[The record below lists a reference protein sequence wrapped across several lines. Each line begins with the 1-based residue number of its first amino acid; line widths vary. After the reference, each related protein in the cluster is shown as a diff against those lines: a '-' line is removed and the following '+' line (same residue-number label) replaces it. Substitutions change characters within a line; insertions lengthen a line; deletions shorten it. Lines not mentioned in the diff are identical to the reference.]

1 MSKTI
6 FTNWKDVAI
15 AAVGILGLGYGLAMH
30 TKLAKVADRLDK
42 SIDDL
47 SKGTE
52 VDIPKEIIDRAVE
65 KAVTAEAKKVVEKAT
80 EEALTELKRDIRTNV
95 SAAVD
100 KEYETIKDT
109 VLEKV
114 TDAAAKIDVAKVR
127 SDVEKAAKTAA
138 LDKFNDN
145 LEGILQTFNDNL
157 NNTSRIYNSIASSMT
172 RGVDAGKEFVFKV
185 N

>member
-1 MSKTI
+1 MNKSI
-6 FTNWKDVAI
+6 FTNWKDIVIGAI
-15 AAVGILGLGYGLAMH
+15 GILGLGYGIAMH
-30 TKLAKVADRLDK
+30 TKLAKVSDRLDK
-42 SIDDL
+42 SIEEL
-47 SKGTE
+47 SGNMNINISDE
-52 VDIPKEIIDRAVE
+52 IVD
-65 KAVTAEAKKVVEKAT
+65 KAVDKAVNAEAKKVVEQAT
-80 EEALTELKRDIRTNV
+80 KEALDELKRDIKTNV
-95 SAAVD
+95 SIAVD

-145 LEGILQTFNDNL
+145 LEDILAKFNDNL
-157 NNTSRIYNSIASSMT
+157 NNTSKIYNSIASSMT